1 MNTILLAVLVA
12 IVGVIV
18 LALVINNWQGV
29 AGFFGTIVGVLLI
42 ILLFCVFIA
51 LFAALCFGSVW
62 LAIWTFKLLAG
73 VFA

>member
-29 AGFFGTIVGVLLI
+29 AGFFGTIVGILLI
-42 ILLFCVFIA
+42 CVFLA

>member
-1 MNTILLAVLVA
+1 MNAILLAVLVA

-18 LALVINNWQGV
+18 LALIINNWQGL
-29 AGFFGTIVGVLLI
+29 AGFFGTIAGILLI
-42 ILLFCVFIA
+42 CVFFA

-62 LAIWTFKLLAG
+62 LAIWTFKLLVG